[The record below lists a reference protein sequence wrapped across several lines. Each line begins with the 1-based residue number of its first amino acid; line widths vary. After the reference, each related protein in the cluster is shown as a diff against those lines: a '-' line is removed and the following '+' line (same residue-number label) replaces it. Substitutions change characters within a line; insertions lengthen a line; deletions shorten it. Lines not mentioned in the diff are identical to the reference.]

1 MKKAKCQLSLLSFAV
16 KTAPH
21 SFVHHPSPPAKRALV
36 EKHQP
41 GRPRKKPQQ
50 DNDWKQQWRVRAA
63 VCYELGS
70 FKDMVQL
77 LRDNNVEMEAKM
89 MAPLL

>member
-1 MKKAKCQLSLLSFAV
+1 MEKAKSQLSLLLFAV

-21 SFVHHPSPPAKRALV
+21 SFVHYPSPPAKRALV
-36 EKHQP
+36 EKYQP

-50 DNDWKQQWRVRAA
+50 EKQQWRVRAA
-63 VCYELGS
+63 VRYELGS
-70 FKDMVQL
+70 FKDMVEL